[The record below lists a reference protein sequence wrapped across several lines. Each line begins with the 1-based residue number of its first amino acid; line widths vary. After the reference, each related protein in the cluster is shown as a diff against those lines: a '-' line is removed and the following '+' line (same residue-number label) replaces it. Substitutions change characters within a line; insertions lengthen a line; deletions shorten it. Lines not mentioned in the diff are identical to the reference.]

1 MKRTAYYLALVCL
14 IALCGCQNK
23 KRIDELES
31 KLSSLEQQNV
41 KNELEKESLRK
52 ERDSLQYLNDL
63 RDVFSDLDEQHHQN
77 EQLLSDEEW
86 LSLLNETTN
95 NRQMQSTP
103 ASASQSNLRKLGSV
117 TLYRFD
123 DDNNIE
129 EVIDWNLGG
138 VGLFVNQDGGV
149 NTYELHVGRT
159 RYHVSV
165 GVFRLNANNG
175 YFEFSAHA
183 GKYYFDI

>member
-1 MKRTAYYLALVCL
+1 
-14 IALCGCQNK
+14 
-23 KRIDELES
+23 
-31 KLSSLEQQNV
+31 
-41 KNELEKESLRK
+41 
-52 ERDSLQYLNDL
+52 
-63 RDVFSDLDEQHHQN
+63 
-77 EQLLSDEEW
+77 
-86 LSLLNETTN
+86 
-95 NRQMQSTP
+95 MQSTP
-103 ASASQSNLRKLGSV
+103 ASASQSNLRKLGNV

-138 VGLFVNQDGGV
+138 VGLYVNRDGGV
-149 NTYELHVGRT
+149 DSYELHVGRT